1 MLQRWA
7 NGDFIDD
14 WQPDMTTPRT
24 IDAVPLAEQP
34 GMLDKAA
41 LHFCLADAFHPGCE
55 MTWPL
60 RHPSMFERPFRFRLR
75 PAGEPEPD
83 YGSGLTPAVALQ
95 PGGPLYDQMPGS
107 ISRWMALPWQG
118 DTAFCRSGYPP
129 GFDPYVPSF
138 WPARVPN
145 QVLTEDD
152 YKVVMD
158 TGLPRDV
165 RLAALNNRQ
174 WWTRTCRRSW

>member
-1 MLQRWA
+1 
-7 NGDFIDD
+7 
-14 WQPDMTTPRT
+14 
-24 IDAVPLAEQP
+24 
-34 GMLDKAA
+34 
-41 LHFCLADAFHPGCE
+41 
-55 MTWPL
+55 
-60 RHPSMFERPFRFRLR
+60 
-75 PAGEPEPD
+75 
-83 YGSGLTPAVALQ
+83 
-95 PGGPLYDQMPGS
+95 
-107 ISRWMALPWQG
+107 MALPWQG

-158 TGLPRDV
+158 AGLPRDV

-174 WWTRTCRRSW
+174 WWTRGLPTTAVEAMMKMVAHFADMGVVEAREGIPYDPDFPAVIYVESIASRRVEALQAHAAMLPLAAAPPAPPTPAQLAGWESEAHRDAFAAVRIRFRK